1 MSELVDMDFLIE
13 EEQLFALRRLARR
26 WNVHPDE
33 IIIEFME
40 HFIEISEAAEARRTR
55 H

>member
-13 EEQLFALRRLARR
+13 EEHLFALRRLARR

-33 IIIEFME
+33 IITEMME
-40 HFIEISEAAEARRTR
+40 QFIKISEAEHARQTR